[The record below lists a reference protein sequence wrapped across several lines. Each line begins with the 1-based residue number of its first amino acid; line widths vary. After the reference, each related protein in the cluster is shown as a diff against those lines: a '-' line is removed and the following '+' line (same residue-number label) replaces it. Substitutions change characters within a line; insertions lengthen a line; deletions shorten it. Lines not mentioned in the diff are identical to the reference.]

1 MAGFTEHGG
10 EGGKA
15 EIGFG
20 GEPIG
25 REDQQNLHLPAGGG
39 FEALAIQENQ
49 LFRRSL
55 TLRILYF
62 HREVA
67 LSSSRMLKT
76 ASRKAAGKLTPE
88 AYPLGYVED
97 VGEPRTMREV
107 VFSILLEARS
117 PFENSMR
124 ILVENLPPCG
134 L

>member
-1 MAGFTEHGG
+1 MAGFAEDGG

-15 EIGFG
+15 QIRLGW
-20 GEPIG
+20 EPVG
-25 REDQQNLHLPAGGG
+25 RKNQENLHLPGGG
-39 FEALAIQENQ
+39 VFKALAIQENE
-49 LFRRSL
+49 LFRRTL

-62 HREVA
+62 HRELA
-67 LSSSRMLKT
+67 LSSPRMLKT

-88 AYPLGYVED
+88 AHPLGYVED

-124 ILVENLPPCG
+124 MPR
-134 L
+134 